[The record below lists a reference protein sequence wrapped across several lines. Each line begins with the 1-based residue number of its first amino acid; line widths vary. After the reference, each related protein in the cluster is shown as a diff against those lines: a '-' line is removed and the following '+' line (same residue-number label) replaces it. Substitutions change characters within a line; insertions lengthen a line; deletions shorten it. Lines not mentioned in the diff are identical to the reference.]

1 METILSFLTDLSK
14 NNNRDWF
21 NGNKKTYQEAHAE
34 FANTVED
41 IILQIGK
48 FDNSVNGLTV
58 KDCML
63 RIYRDVRF
71 SKDKTPYHTYFGAH
85 IIEGGR
91 KSEHA
96 KAGYYLRI
104 EPDKS
109 FLAGGAYLPPS
120 DWINAIRQEIDY
132 NPQAFINIIQSR
144 DFTTYFGSIQ
154 GEQLKTAPKG
164 YPKDHPHIDLLRHK
178 SFLAVH
184 EMNNA
189 DLLGNDFIAHCAKV
203 FKALQPFST
212 FLNKSKD

>member
-1 METILSFLTDLSK
+1 MKKVHSFLKNLAK

-21 NGNKKTYQEAHAE
+21 NENKKTYQEAHAE
-34 FANTVED
+34 FAETIEG
-41 IILQIGK
+41 IIASIAK
-48 FDNSVNGLTV
+48 FDASVSNLTA

-63 RIYRDVRF
+63 RIYRDIRF
-71 SKDKTPYHTYFGAH
+71 SKDKTPYQTYFGAH

-104 EPDKS
+104 EPGKS
-109 FLAGGAYLPPS
+109 FLAGGAHLPPS

-132 NPQAFINIIQSR
+132 NANDFLKIIGSKEFQ
-144 DFTTYFGSIQ
+144 TYFGNLR
-154 GEQLKTAPKG
+154 GEQLKTTPKG

-184 EMNNA
+184 
-189 DLLGNDFIAHCAKV
+189 DLDDKMLLNEKFVDHTGKV
-203 FKALQPFST
+203 FKALQPFSA
-212 FLNKSKD
+212 FLNRGR